1 MTTPRPDKDRPEA
14 GADTT
19 SGRQGQGANER
30 DGDSGG
36 HRSAA
41 GGTYGDFV
49 PDRGQARKN
58 DDRDTDAAM
67 GDYYT
72 GGGNIDRLADE
83 PAGRRAS
90 HSNAG
95 ASPDAGP
102 QGDAPAAGGEDDD
115 GDAERVA
122 EANRNKSFDT
132 AHVHTGT
139 TTRKV

>member
-14 GADTT
+14 GADTQW
-19 SGRQGQGANER
+19 GRQGQGAKER

-36 HRSAA
+36 HRSPA
-41 GGTYGDFV
+41 GSTYGDFV

-72 GGGNIDRLADE
+72 GAGNIDRLADE
-83 PAGRRAS
+83 PAGRKPA
-90 HSNAG
+90 HSNTD
-95 ASPDAGP
+95 SNPDA
-102 QGDAPAAGGEDDD
+102 DTDRDTPAADSEDA
-115 GDAERVA
+115 AERVA

-132 AHVHTGT
+132 PHVHTGT
-139 TTRKV
+139 TSRKV